1 MFKKTLP
8 VTLIFCFVFSMATKA
23 QETWSLEQCV
33 RYAQQNSLSVKQ
45 AQTTIQA
52 NELNL
57 KQSRFNRLPNL
68 NASANYGWNFGLS
81 LNPLTNTLSNV
92 SSGFNSI
99 GVSTGVTL
107 FGGNQI
113 NNGIKQDKLTLEA
126 SKLDAADIVNTIS
139 LDVATAY
146 LNILLGQE
154 QLEIAQQQLSI
165 SQVQLDQIE
174 RLIRVGARAENERY
188 DLLAQIARNEQSII
202 QAQNTIDASYLSLKQ
217 AMNLDPNTDIT
228 IQRPQVNVPA
238 DANPDGFVLNEV
250 FTAALGTQPQIRANE
265 MRIEAA
271 QAGVDVAKGA
281 LLPTLSLFGNLD
293 TRFSTEG
300 LRVVDTRIERIE
312 QTIFLDNTPVTFG
325 FDQEVNTFDDNPY
338 FNQLRENFGQNFG
351 LNLRIPI
358 FNNFSNRINVQRAQ
372 VNILSTEVQNQQ
384 GRQLLKTNIQQA
396 IANARAAKRSY
407 DAAIKAV
414 ESSQI
419 AFDNAQ
425 KRFDLGAINSLEYTT
440 ARNNLDQAQVSLVQA
455 KYQYVFN
462 VKVVEFYLGKEIK
475 ID

>member
-1 MFKKTLP
+1 MFKKATP
-8 VTLIFCFVFSMATKA
+8 VALILCLIVSVLASA
-23 QETWSLEQCV
+23 QESWSLEQCV

-45 AQTTIQA
+45 AQTTIQT

-68 NASANYGWNFGLS
+68 SASTTYGWNFGLS

-99 GVSTGVTL
+99 GLSGGVTV

-113 NNGIKQDKLTLEA
+113 NNGIKQDKLSLEA
-126 SKLDAADIVNTIS
+126 SRLDAADIVNTIS

-174 RLIRVGARAENERY
+174 RLIRAGARAENERY

-238 DANPDGFVLNEV
+238 DANPDRFVLNEV
-250 FTAALGTQPQIRANE
+250 FTTALGTQPQIRANE
-265 MRIEAA
+265 LRVEAA
-271 QAGVDVAKGA
+271 QTGVDVAKGA

-300 LRVVDTRIERIE
+300 IRITGTSIERVE
-312 QTIFLDNTPVTFG
+312 QTVFLDNTPVTFG
-325 FDQEVNTFDDNPY
+325 FDQEINTFDDNPY
-338 FNQLRENFGQNFG
+338 FDQLRENFGQNFG

-358 FNNFSNRINVQRAQ
+358 FNNLSNRINVQRAQ
-372 VNILSTEVQNQQ
+372 VNILSSEVQNQQ

-407 DAAIKAV
+407 DAALKAV